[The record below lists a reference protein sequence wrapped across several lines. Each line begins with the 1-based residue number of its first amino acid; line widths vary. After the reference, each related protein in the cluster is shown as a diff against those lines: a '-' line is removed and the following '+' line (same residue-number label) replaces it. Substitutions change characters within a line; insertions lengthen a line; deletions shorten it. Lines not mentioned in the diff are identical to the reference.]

1 MNGTEATIANHS
13 WWARHGLSPRTARQ
27 NCRALRQNAR
37 LAMRLRAV
45 GRRMPGGGNGSSRP
59 DCGKPRA
66 HSRAE
71 IGAGHLRQRTP
82 PVGTDHIGR
91 RHLSSI
97 RYHCLR
103 NMMMRTLLP
112 AALFTLAVLA
122 GSACGRRAEPGTL
135 SIAAASDLQFA
146 LADASRQFHQAHPRT
161 EVRIDYGSS
170 GNFYAQ
176 IRNGAPFDLFL
187 SADVQYPRSLA
198 ADGLV
203 RADAVFVYAV
213 GRLAVWVPA
222 ASPLDPATALRD
234 PSVRRVAIA
243 NPAHAPYGRAAEAA
257 LRQMG
262 LYDSVARKLVLG
274 ENISQT
280 LQFVQSGAAD
290 VGLVALSL
298 AIAPTVRGQGRYWE
312 VPLDA
317 YPKMEQGGVILKDS
331 AAARDFRA
339 WLLAPAGRRLLK
351 QYGFSL
357 PGE

>member
-1 MNGTEATIANHS
+1 M
-13 WWARHGLSPRTARQ
+13 LSRRSLSAPLV
-27 NCRALRQNAR
+27 AL
-37 LAMRLRAV
+37 
-45 GRRMPGGGNGSSRP
+45 
-59 DCGKPRA
+59 
-66 HSRAE
+66 
-71 IGAGHLRQRTP
+71 
-82 PVGTDHIGR
+82 
-91 RHLSSI
+91 
-97 RYHCLR
+97 
-103 NMMMRTLLP
+103 
-112 AALFTLAVLA
+112 AALFT
-122 GSACGRRAEPGTL
+122 GACARHDEPARL

-146 LADASRQFHQAHPRT
+146 LADAAGRFHQAHPRI
-161 EVRIDYGSS
+161 EAQVNYGSS

-187 SADVQYPRSLA
+187 SADVQYPRDLA
-198 ADGLV
+198 KQGLA
-203 RADAVFVYAV
+203 RADSVFVYAV

-234 PSVRRVAIA
+234 PSLRRVAIA

-262 LYDSVARKLVLG
+262 LYESVEKKLVLG

-317 YPKMEQGGVILKDS
+317 YPRMEQGGAILKDS
-331 AAARDFRA
+331 AAAHEFRT
-339 WLLAPAGRRLLK
+339 WLLAPAGRSLLK
-351 QYGFSL
+351 QYGFYL

>member
-1 MNGTEATIANHS
+1 MLT
-13 WWARHGLSPRTARQ
+13 
-27 NCRALRQNAR
+27 
-37 LAMRLRAV
+37 
-45 GRRMPGGGNGSSRP
+45 
-59 DCGKPRA
+59 
-66 HSRAE
+66 
-71 IGAGHLRQRTP
+71 RTP
-82 PVGTDHIGR
+82 F
-91 RHLSSI
+91 
-97 RYHCLR
+97 
-103 NMMMRTLLP
+103 P
-112 AALFTLAVLA
+112 AALVTLAALL
-122 GSACGRRAEPGTL
+122 GSACGRHAEPGKL

-146 LADASRQFHQAHPRT
+146 LADASRQFRQAHPQT
-161 EVRIDYGSS
+161 QVQIDYGSS
-170 GNFYAQ
+170 GTFYAQ

-187 SADVQYPRSLA
+187 SANVQYPRTLA
-198 ADGLV
+198 TAGLA
-203 RADAVFVYAV
+203 RAGSVFVYAV

-222 ASPLDPATALRD
+222 SSPLDPATALRD
-234 PSVRRVAIA
+234 PSVGHVAIA

-317 YPKMEQGGVILKDS
+317 YPKMEQAGVILKDS
-331 AAARDFRA
+331 EAARDFRA

-351 QYGFSL
+351 QYGFYL